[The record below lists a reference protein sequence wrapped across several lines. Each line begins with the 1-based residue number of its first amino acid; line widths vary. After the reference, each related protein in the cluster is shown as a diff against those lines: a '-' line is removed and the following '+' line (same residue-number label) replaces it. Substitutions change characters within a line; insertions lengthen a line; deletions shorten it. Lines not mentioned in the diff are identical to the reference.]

1 VIHQV
6 NISFI
11 GAHPDD
17 EMYCLGTLL
26 LYGRRGDHL
35 SLICATNGDKGMSD
49 DPHFLHADCARI
61 RSEEMNA
68 VARALS
74 ADYICLG
81 EPDEALYD
89 TWENRLKMIDAI
101 RRVKPDVVFTHYPQD
116 YNLDHTATSELVFQA
131 TLLSQIGSVSTS
143 SPALDRVPP
152 IFYVDPGPGFGF
164 EATHFVELDE
174 AATKEARRIMGLHQS
189 QMEVSQRLLGKDYRD
204 TIQERWKAAGER
216 VGVPFAEA
224 FRPCLASRRT
234 PLAKLLP

>member
-1 VIHQV
+1 M
-6 NISFI
+6 NIAFI

-26 LYGRRGDHL
+26 LYRRRGDHL

-174 AATKEARRIMGLHQS
+174 ATTKEARRIMGLHQS

>member
-1 VIHQV
+1 M
-6 NISFI
+6 NIAFI

-26 LYGRRGDHL
+26 LYQRRGDHL
-35 SLICATNGDKGMSD
+35 ALICATNGDKGMSD
-49 DPHFLHADCARI
+49 DPNFSHADCARI
-61 RSEEMNA
+61 RSEEMGA
-68 VARALS
+68 VARALR
-74 ADYICLG
+74 AEYICLG

-101 RRVKPDVVFTHYPQD
+101 RRVKPEVVFTHYPQD
-116 YNLDHTATSELVFQA
+116 YNLDHTATAELVFQA
-131 TLLSQIGSVSTS
+131 ALLSQIASVQTN
-143 SPALDRVPP
+143 SPPLPRVPS

-174 AATKEARRIMGLHQS
+174 ATTREARGIMGLHKS
-189 QMEVSQRLLGKDYRD
+189 QMDVSRRLLGKDYRD
-204 TIQERWKAAGER
+204 SIEERQKAAGER

>member
-1 VIHQV
+1 M

-26 LYGRRGDHL
+26 LYRRRGDRL
-35 SLICATNGDKGMSD
+35 SLISATNGDKGMSD
-49 DPHFLHADCARI
+49 DPNFPHADCARI
-61 RSEEMNA
+61 RSEEMDA

-131 TLLSQIGSVSTS
+131 TLLSQIASVSTS
-143 SPALDRVPP
+143 SPPLDRVPA

-164 EATHFVELDE
+164 EATHFVQLDE
-174 AATKEARRIMGLHQS
+174 ATTKEARRIMGFHKS

-204 TIQERWKAAGER
+204 TIHERWKAAGER